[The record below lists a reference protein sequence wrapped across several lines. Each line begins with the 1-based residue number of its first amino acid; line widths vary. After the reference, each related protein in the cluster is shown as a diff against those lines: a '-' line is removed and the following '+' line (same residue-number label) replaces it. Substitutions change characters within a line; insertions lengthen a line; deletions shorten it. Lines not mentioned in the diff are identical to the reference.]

1 MRLLHF
7 SLHSL
12 TWLHELAAF
21 GRSDKEQVIKNKT
34 PFTLLCHFDRSAEE
48 RSAQSRNLIPMPI
61 ETEISLPKF
70 FGAGY
75 FATPAVVAT
84 VEMTKKTR
92 NQEQKPNHTLYMS
105 IRVSPGD
112 DSD

>member
-34 PFTLLCHFDRSAEE
+34 PFTPSCHFERSAEE
-48 RSAQSRNLIPMPI
+48 RSAQSGNLFKEQKPQSQLIVISTGVPRN
-61 ETEISLPKF
+61 EARSGEILFQCQLKRRFLHS
-70 FGAGY
+70 
-75 FATPAVVAT
+75 ATPALVAT
-84 VEMTKKTR
+84 VEMTKC
-92 NQEQKPNHTLYMS
+92 
-105 IRVSPGD
+105 
-112 DSD
+112 